1 MRPIRDLTQ
10 ALTMPLRAL
19 FVVGLCGVINAM
31 TFSGVWWVKWVALGM
46 GIATVVALARG
57 LRTLVVLALVWWVGR
72 QLYKRYG
79 QTARDRF
86 NAWVDRTQ
94 PRAAEVVRAL
104 QPHAM
109 GGGAA
114 GDGFGA
120 PEGAVRH

>member
-19 FVVGLCGVINAM
+19 FVVGLCWAINAM
-31 TFSGVWWVKWVALGM
+31 TYNGVWWVQWVALGM
-46 GIATVVALARG
+46 GIATLVALARG

-72 QLYKRYG
+72 ELYKRYG
-79 QTARDRF
+79 QAAHDRF

-104 QPHAM
+104 RPQAM
-109 GGGAA
+109 GGSA
-114 GDGFGA
+114 GDGFAA
-120 PEGAVRH
+120 PEAAVRH